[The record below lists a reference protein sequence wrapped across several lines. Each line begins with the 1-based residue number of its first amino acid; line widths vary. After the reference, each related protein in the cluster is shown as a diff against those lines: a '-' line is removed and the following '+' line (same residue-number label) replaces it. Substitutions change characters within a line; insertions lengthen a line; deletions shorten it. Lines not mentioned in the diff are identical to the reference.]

1 MIETIELFALGQV
14 GVMLHYLKE
23 WVIANKAGKEYA
35 FSKALPMAL
44 LSSITTGLL
53 VYLRKDIEDIY
64 PITKFGAV
72 ILGYIGNSI
81 FFSFVDVKK
90 PKVGSEGGDKV

>member
-1 MIETIELFALGQV
+1 MIELLILGQV

-23 WVIANKAGKEYA
+23 WVLANKVGKEYEFKKA
-35 FSKALPMAL
+35 FPMAA
-44 LSSITTGLL
+44 LSSITTALL
-53 VYLRKDIEDIY
+53 VYLKEDIADLY
-64 PITKFGAV
+64 VITKFGAV

-90 PKVGSEGGDKV
+90 PKLGTDQS

>member
-1 MIETIELFALGQV
+1 MLETIELFVLGQA
-14 GVMLHYLKE
+14 GVFLHYLKE

-53 VYLRKDIEDIY
+53 VYLRKDIEDLY
-64 PITKFGAV
+64 VITKFGAV
-72 ILGYIGNSI
+72 VLGYIGNSV

-90 PKVGSEGGDKV
+90 PKIGESGDKV